1 MNVLLAYSG
10 GLDTSFLVA
19 WLTRE
24 QGHAVT
30 TLAIDCGGWND
41 AERAELERRALATGA
56 VAHRFVDARDE
67 LYRRVIRWLLAGNV
81 RRGEVY
87 PLSVGA
93 ERGLQAEILAR
104 IGLAQGFE
112 AVAHGCTAAGNDQV
126 RFEAA
131 LATLAPD
138 LAVLA
143 PVRELGLSRDEQRAY
158 LTRHGLALPP
168 SGGRY
173 SVNAGLWGLT
183 IGGQELLTSW
193 GALADDAWHWTRD
206 AAGTGRFVVSFERG
220 EPVALDGEVLAPVA
234 LIERLNREA
243 GALGAGRGYHLGDTV
258 LGIKGRV
265 AFEAPAAEVLLAAH
279 RELEKLVLTEEQRV
293 AKDQLGDQYGRRLH
307 MGLFYDPFQRDVE
320 ALFLSSQERV
330 TGRARVL
337 VRGGAV
343 LVEGLESPFS
353 LMSVSDARYGERAA
367 AGTDPRAALG
377 FARILAEP
385 ARLHRKAGQ
394 ALASGGA
401 GSAGSSETALAGAR
415 PEEPTRT
422 PPPSQ
427 EGDARERAPGSRGCT
442 PVLEKTVLEK
452 QRLG

>member
-19 WLTRE
+19 WLSRE

-30 TLAIDCGGWND
+30 TLAIDCGGWSA
-41 AERAELERRALATGA
+41 AERAELERRALSTGA

-67 LYRRVIRWLLAGNV
+67 LYRRVLRWLIAGNV

-104 IGLAQGFE
+104 EGLAGGFD

-131 LATLAPD
+131 LAALAPE
-138 LAVLA
+138 LVVLA

-158 LTRHGLALPP
+158 LARHGLALPP

-183 IGGQELLTSW
+183 IGGQELLSSW
-193 GALADDAWHWTRD
+193 GSLPDDAWHWTKG
-206 AAGTGRFVVSFERG
+206 AGGEGRYTVGFERG
-220 EPVALDGEVLAPVA
+220 EPVALDGETLAPVA
-234 LIERLNREA
+234 LIERLNQLA

-279 RELEKLVLTEEQRV
+279 RELEKLVLTEDQRTT
-293 AKDQLGDQYGRRLH
+293 KDQLGDQYGRRLH
-307 MGLFYDPFQRDVE
+307 MGLFHDPLLRDVE
-320 ALFLSSQERV
+320 ALLASSQERV
-330 TGRARVL
+330 TGRVRVF

-353 LMSVSDARYGERAA
+353 LMSASDAKYGERAA
-367 AGTDPRAALG
+367 TGTDPRAALG

-385 ARLHRKAGQ
+385 ARLFRKAGKHV
-394 ALASGGA
+394 AESR
-401 GSAGSSETALAGAR
+401 AR
-415 PEEPTRT
+415 
-422 PPPSQ
+422 
-427 EGDARERAPGSRGCT
+427 
-442 PVLEKTVLEK
+442 
-452 QRLG
+452 

>member
-30 TLAIDCGGWND
+30 TLAIDCGGWSA

-56 VAHRFVDARDE
+56 VAHRAVDARDE
-67 LYRRVIRWLLAGNV
+67 LYQRVLRWLIAGNV

-104 IGLAQGFE
+104 EGLAGGFD

-131 LATLAPD
+131 LATLTPE
-138 LAVLA
+138 LVVLA
-143 PVRELGLSRDEQRAY
+143 PVRELGLARDEQRAY
-158 LTRHGLALPP
+158 LVRHGLPLPP

-183 IGGQELLTSW
+183 IGGQELLSSW
-193 GALADDAWHWTRD
+193 GSLPDDAWQWTKGTQPN
-206 AAGTGRFVVSFERG
+206 AGGEGRFVVTFERG
-220 EPVALDGEVLAPVA
+220 EPVALDGEALAPVA
-234 LIERLNREA
+234 LVERLNRVA

-307 MGLFYDPFQRDVE
+307 MGLFHEPLLRDLE
-320 ALFLSSQERV
+320 ALFASSQERV

-353 LMSVSDARYGERAA
+353 LMNASDAKYGERAA
-367 AGTDPRAALG
+367 TGTDPRAALG

-385 ARLHRKAGQ
+385 ARLHRKAG
-394 ALASGGA
+394 AAVPA
-401 GSAGSSETALAGAR
+401 EDR
-415 PEEPTRT
+415 R
-422 PPPSQ
+422 
-427 EGDARERAPGSRGCT
+427 
-442 PVLEKTVLEK
+442 
-452 QRLG
+452 